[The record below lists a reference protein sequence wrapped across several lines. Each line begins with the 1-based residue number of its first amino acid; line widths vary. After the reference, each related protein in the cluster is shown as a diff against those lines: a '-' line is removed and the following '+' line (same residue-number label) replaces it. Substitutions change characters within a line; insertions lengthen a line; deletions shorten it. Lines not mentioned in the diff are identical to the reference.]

1 MFQFL
6 HKMVAQLLD
15 YGPVLRALDGGHV
28 LHVLDD
34 GLKLSPKDRR

>member
-1 MFQFL
+1 
-6 HKMVAQLLD
+6 MVAQLLD
-15 YGPVLRALDGGHV
+15 YGPVLRAIDGGHV